1 MCIQLI
7 QAKEVE
13 YSMNSH
19 IQLCWQTSNWLIRH
33 KVYKDIQFKK
43 DVQKPGQQW

>member
-19 IQLCWQTSNWLIRH
+19 IQLCWQTSNWLICH
-33 KVYKDIQFKK
+33 KVYKDIHIKEHI
-43 DVQKPGQQW
+43 QKPEQHR